1 MQDLVLRFLK
11 RAAVNLQQPF
21 KVVVPSRKLPLAD
34 RRRILAKQLGD
45 FVHIYNKVSSNSL
58 LVHVLWSTCNYT
70 YMYRGLIDICGHQSE
85 WKWQFQGHI
94 HLRLMNLS
102 IQYLVL
108 CDFSLQLTCHRYH
121 FIDQLRRKFMKIDIQ
136 QTFMKPGKILYQW
149 PKFLVKV
156 TVLLIPG
163 NWAVE
168 SKAPT
173 GETTG

>member
-70 YMYRGLIDICGHQSE
+70 YMYRGLIDICGHQLLVDRVKMTVSRTHSFE
-85 WKWQFQGHI
+85 VNESI
-94 HLRLMNLS
+94 HTISGFMWFFTS
-102 IQYLVL
+102 INMSSIS
-108 CDFSLQLTCHRYH
+108 FHRST
-121 FIDQLRRKFMKIDIQ
+121 KKKIH
-136 QTFMKPGKILYQW
+136 
-149 PKFLVKV
+149 V
-156 TVLLIPG
+156 
-163 NWAVE
+163 NWY
-168 SKAPT
+168 ST
-173 GETTG
+173 NIYETR

>member
-70 YMYRGLIDICGHQSE
+70 YMYRGLIDICGHQLLVDRVKMTVSRTHSFE
-85 WKWQFQGHI
+85 VNESI
-94 HLRLMNLS
+94 HTISGFMWFFTS
-102 IQYLVL
+102 ISMSSIS
-108 CDFSLQLTCHRYH
+108 FHRST
-121 FIDQLRRKFMKIDIQ
+121 KKKIHE
-136 QTFMKPGKILYQW
+136 
-149 PKFLVKV
+149 
-156 TVLLIPG
+156 
-163 NWAVE
+163 NWY
-168 SKAPT
+168 ST
-173 GETTG
+173 NIYETR

>member
-58 LVHVLWSTCNYT
+58 LVHVLVITHICTVVW
-70 YMYRGLIDICGHQSE
+70 LIFVGISYLWIE

-121 FIDQLRRKFMKIDIQ
+121 EIMKIDIQ
-136 QTFMKPGKILYQW
+136 QTFMKPGKILS
-149 PKFLVKV
+149 
-156 TVLLIPG
+156 VLLIPG

-168 SKAPT
+168 SEAPT
-173 GETTG
+173 GETAG

>member
-70 YMYRGLIDICGHQSE
+70 YMYRGLIDICGHQLLVDRVKMTVSRTHSFE
-85 WKWQFQGHI
+85 VNESI
-94 HLRLMNLS
+94 HTISGFMWFFTS
-102 IQYLVL
+102 INMSSIS
-108 CDFSLQLTCHRYH
+108 FHRST
-121 FIDQLRRKFMKIDIQ
+121 KK
-136 QTFMKPGKILYQW
+136 
-149 PKFLVKV
+149 KV
-156 TVLLIPG
+156 HE
-163 NWAVE
+163 NWY
-168 SKAPT
+168 ST
-173 GETTG
+173 NIYETR

>member
-70 YMYRGLIDICGHQSE
+70 YIYRGLIDICGHQILVDRVKMTVSRTHSFE
-85 WKWQFQGHI
+85 VNESI
-94 HLRLMNLS
+94 HTISGFMWFFTS
-102 IQYLVL
+102 INMSSIS
-108 CDFSLQLTCHRYH
+108 FHRST
-121 FIDQLRRKFMKIDIQ
+121 KKKIHE
-136 QTFMKPGKILYQW
+136 
-149 PKFLVKV
+149 
-156 TVLLIPG
+156 
-163 NWAVE
+163 NWY
-168 SKAPT
+168 ST
-173 GETTG
+173 NIYETR

>member
-70 YMYRGLIDICGHQSE
+70 YMYCGLIDICGHQLLVDRVKMTVSRTHSFE
-85 WKWQFQGHI
+85 VNESI
-94 HLRLMNLS
+94 HTISGFMWFFTS
-102 IQYLVL
+102 INMSSIS
-108 CDFSLQLTCHRYH
+108 FHRST
-121 FIDQLRRKFMKIDIQ
+121 KKKIHE
-136 QTFMKPGKILYQW
+136 
-149 PKFLVKV
+149 
-156 TVLLIPG
+156 
-163 NWAVE
+163 NWY
-168 SKAPT
+168 ST
-173 GETTG
+173 NIYETR

>member
-58 LVHVLWSTCNYT
+58 LVHVLWCNYK
-70 YMYRGLIDICGHQSE
+70 YMYRGLIDICGHQLLVDRVKMTVSRTHSFE
-85 WKWQFQGHI
+85 VNESI
-94 HLRLMNLS
+94 HTIS
-102 IQYLVL
+102 
-108 CDFSLQLTCHRYH
+108 DFSLQLTCHRYH

-163 NWAVE
+163 N
-168 SKAPT
+168 
-173 GETTG
+173 

>member
-70 YMYRGLIDICGHQSE
+70 YMYRGLIDICGHQLLVDRVKMTVSRTHSFE
-85 WKWQFQGHI
+85 VNESI
-94 HLRLMNLS
+94 HTISGFMWFFTS
-102 IQYLVL
+102 INMSSIS
-108 CDFSLQLTCHRYH
+108 FHRST
-121 FIDQLRRKFMKIDIQ
+121 KTKIHE
-136 QTFMKPGKILYQW
+136 
-149 PKFLVKV
+149 
-156 TVLLIPG
+156 
-163 NWAVE
+163 NWY
-168 SKAPT
+168 ST
-173 GETTG
+173 NIFETR

>member
-70 YMYRGLIDICGHQSE
+70 YMYRGLIDICGHQLLVDRVKMTVSRTHSFE
-85 WKWQFQGHI
+85 VNESI
-94 HLRLMNLS
+94 HTISGFMWFFTSINMSSISFLRS
-102 IQYLVL
+102 
-108 CDFSLQLTCHRYH
+108 T
-121 FIDQLRRKFMKIDIQ
+121 KKKIHE
-136 QTFMKPGKILYQW
+136 
-149 PKFLVKV
+149 
-156 TVLLIPG
+156 
-163 NWAVE
+163 NWY
-168 SKAPT
+168 ST
-173 GETTG
+173 NIYETR

>member
-70 YMYRGLIDICGHQSE
+70 YMYRGLIDICGHQLLVDRVKMTVSRTHSFE
-85 WKWQFQGHI
+85 VNESI
-94 HLRLMNLS
+94 HTISGFMWFFTS
-102 IQYLVL
+102 INMSSIS
-108 CDFSLQLTCHRYH
+108 FHRSP
-121 FIDQLRRKFMKIDIQ
+121 KKKIHE
-136 QTFMKPGKILYQW
+136 
-149 PKFLVKV
+149 
-156 TVLLIPG
+156 
-163 NWAVE
+163 NWY
-168 SKAPT
+168 ST
-173 GETTG
+173 NIYETR

>member
-70 YMYRGLIDICGHQSE
+70 YMYRGLIDICGHQLLVDRVKMTVSRTHSFE
-85 WKWQFQGHI
+85 VNESI
-94 HLRLMNLS
+94 HTISGFMWFFTS
-102 IQYLVL
+102 INMSSIS
-108 CDFSLQLTCHRYH
+108 FHRST
-121 FIDQLRRKFMKIDIQ
+121 KKKIHE
-136 QTFMKPGKILYQW
+136 
-149 PKFLVKV
+149 
-156 TVLLIPG
+156 
-163 NWAVE
+163 NWY
-168 SKAPT
+168 ST
-173 GETTG
+173 NIYETR

>member
-70 YMYRGLIDICGHQSE
+70 YMYRGLIDICGHQILVDRVKMTVSRTHSFE
-85 WKWQFQGHI
+85 VNESI
-94 HLRLMNLS
+94 HTISGFMWFFTS
-102 IQYLVL
+102 INMSSIS
-108 CDFSLQLTCHRYH
+108 FHRST
-121 FIDQLRRKFMKIDIQ
+121 KKKIHE
-136 QTFMKPGKILYQW
+136 
-149 PKFLVKV
+149 
-156 TVLLIPG
+156 
-163 NWAVE
+163 NWY
-168 SKAPT
+168 ST
-173 GETTG
+173 NIYETR